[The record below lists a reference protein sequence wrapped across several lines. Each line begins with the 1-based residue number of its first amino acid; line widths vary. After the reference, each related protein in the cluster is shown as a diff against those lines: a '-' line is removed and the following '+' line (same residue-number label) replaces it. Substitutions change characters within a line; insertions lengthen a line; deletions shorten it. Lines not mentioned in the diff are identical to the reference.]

1 MDSRNNNPNNQCDSN
16 NKDKVSLKKKK
27 SVRREKMKDLRIVL
41 NRKVAEVV
49 PGLERTPG
57 GGNGNPLQY
66 SCMENR
72 K

>member
-1 MDSRNNNPNNQCDSN
+1 
-16 NKDKVSLKKKK
+16 
-27 SVRREKMKDLRIVL
+27 MKDLRIVL

-66 SCMENR
+66 SCMENPQDR
-72 K
+72 GA